1 MYLLK
6 VIMNN
11 SEFSSRYVQWLED
24 LQQRLFIEMEYKRP
38 KQIEL
43 SENSKDVLCRKSEN
57 MNLTLLQIALEKAV
71 KEERYEYAAK
81 IRDEIARR
89 NECRV

>member
-1 MYLLK
+1 
-6 VIMNN
+6 MNN
-11 SEFSSRYVQWLED
+11 SEFSSRYVQWRED
-24 LQQRLFIEMEYKRP
+24 LQRRLFIEMEYKRP

-43 SENSKDVLCRKSEN
+43 SENSKDVLCRRGEN

-71 KEERYEYAAK
+71 KDERYEYAAK

-89 NECRV
+89 DECRV